1 MKNALKKLFL
11 FHKRNHPT
19 TDLLNDKWELE
30 YKRREYELSSWQQA
44 ELDAVNQII
53 DERGGFDGE
62 ET

>member
-19 TDLLNDKWELE
+19 TDLFNDKWELE
-30 YKRREYELSSWQQA
+30 YQSREYKLGVLQQA